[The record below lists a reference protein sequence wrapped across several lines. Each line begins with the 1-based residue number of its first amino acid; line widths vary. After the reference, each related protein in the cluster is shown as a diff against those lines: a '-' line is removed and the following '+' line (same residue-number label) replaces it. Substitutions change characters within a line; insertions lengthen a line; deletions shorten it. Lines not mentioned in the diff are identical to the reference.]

1 MLLYCKSF
9 CTLAEF
15 DGTVPASLSKKRYSF
30 KLNAIFLVMR
40 PISRL
45 AKAAGDPIGG
55 LALRRNREETH
66 SGGSRWRSGH
76 RSRCPHPGDEER
88 TPQPASPR
96 LGKCLTATRGGCQC
110 RAAGL
115 PEGFVSAMLRPHGGG
130 GGLVSVLPRW
140 PPGGGVGVSA
150 APRGTQGVLSV
161 TRRWLPGGGGA
172 YLLPLKK
179 KNPPAATAKHQSRTT
194 SCHIKAVFVQKSIL
208 PWSSSLAYICHET
221 FPEPYLPVLC
231 TLLI

>member
-1 MLLYCKSF
+1 MLNCEVTSTKDEAWLQRCRWVIFNRWRFQFLLLYCKSF

-115 PEGFVSAMLRPHGGG
+115 PGGFVSAMLRPHGGG
-130 GGLVSVLPRW
+130 GVWCQYCPADLQEGGLVSVLRR
-140 PPGGGVGVSA
+140 G
-150 APRGTQGVLSV
+150 APRGCCQ
-161 TRRWLPGGGGA
+161 
-172 YLLPLKK
+172 
-179 KNPPAATAKHQSRTT
+179 
-194 SCHIKAVFVQKSIL
+194 
-208 PWSSSLAYICHET
+208 
-221 FPEPYLPVLC
+221 
-231 TLLI
+231 